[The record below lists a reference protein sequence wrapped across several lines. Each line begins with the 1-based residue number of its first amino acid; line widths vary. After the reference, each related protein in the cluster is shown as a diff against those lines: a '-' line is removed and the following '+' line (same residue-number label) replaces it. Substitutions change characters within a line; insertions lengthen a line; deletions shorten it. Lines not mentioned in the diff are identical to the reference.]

1 MSQTSTRKRQAPP
14 KTSQARRNAMKPSL
28 NFSLPLPASNHG
40 LDSLKTSLPNMALNT
55 STPDELNLNQGQPL
69 AMNSLMNVISTSNE
83 SADVEEEEKQA
94 KKRDR
99 FTRMEEAFID
109 QLTGIGTNL
118 AMFGA
123 DADGIIILSR
133 AQPLAHKITNVA
145 RQNPAVYRALKRYLD
160 GSVYAMLA
168 EEMVAITGAICMNHG
183 LNPVEWLKGLFGKKA
198 EGDGNAD
205 LSAVA

>member
-1 MSQTSTRKRQAPP
+1 M
-14 KTSQARRNAMKPSL
+14 
-28 NFSLPLPASNHG
+28 G
-40 LDSLKTSLPNMALNT
+40 
-55 STPDELNLNQGQPL
+55 
-69 AMNSLMNVISTSNE
+69 MNSLMNVISTSNE